1 MRRFGLLIISILFIL
16 TISGCEAGVTQA
28 SQSMPTHVPSEA
40 PITTTTALLTP
51 TPTTAPSDTT
61 APTPANESS
70 ILNMEDFNINYKGV
84 LINDS
89 VPFRTIADSLNITV
103 GSDEGN
109 SELRASVSVGKIDY
123 RWIIVHY
130 PSEENE
136 EIRIQYVINDTLKT
150 EYLVY
155 VDLFKAETN
164 RGIKVGDDL
173 KQLLDVYG
181 NVVEPDYNSGTT
193 DYYQYNLYDN
203 PSESNLDK
211 FISIVVD
218 KEIKKITEISIN
230 YNNDKAMIE
239 LEIPSFE

>member
-1 MRRFGLLIISILFIL
+1 MKKNSLLISILIIFS
-16 TISGCEAGVTQA
+16 ISGCGLSGTQA
-28 SQSMPTHVPSEA
+28 SQSMSTNVSIELPT
-40 PITTTTALLTP
+40 TTTTALLTP
-51 TPTTAPSDTT
+51 TPATASSDITT
-61 APTPANESS
+61 PTPVNGSS
-70 ILNMEDFNINYKGV
+70 ALSMEDFNINYKGV
-84 LINDS
+84 LINDT
-89 VPFRTIADSLNITV
+89 VPFKKIADSLNITV

-109 SELRASVSVGKIDY
+109 SELRASVSVGNIDY

-150 EYLVY
+150 EYLVCA
-155 VDLFKAETN
+155 DLFKAETN

-181 NVVEPDYNSGTT
+181 NLVEPDYNSDTT
-193 DYYQYNLYDN
+193 DYYQFNLYDD

-218 KEIKKITEISIN
+218 KETKRITEISID

-239 LEIPSFE
+239 LGIPSFD